1 MHHFINK
8 RIVNIF
14 VGEII
19 FHTNNAD
26 DDVTKEQ
33 SLAIFEDVVGG
44 EEVYPDSD
52 LDKDCYLI
60 ILNNPA
66 HFHLSVDYISA
77 VSLFCMDYHILQ
89 LKKYQK
95 GLDSIDSGSKGKVT
109 GYIQFVCDMNL

>member
-8 RIVNIF
+8 GMVDIF

-19 FHTNNAD
+19 FHTNNSND
-26 DDVTKEQ
+26 DITKEQ
-33 SLAIFEDVVGG
+33 SLAIFEDVVGD
-44 EEVYPDSD
+44 EEVSPDSD
-52 LDKDCYLI
+52 LEKDCYLI

-89 LKKYQK
+89 LKNTRKVW
-95 GLDSIDSGSKGKVT
+95 SKLEVEVKARSQDTFSLSV
-109 GYIQFVCDMNL
+109 I